1 MDAQTQFVPVDPG
14 ATALEDIFGP
24 VKSALT
30 QLGAAYQKAS
40 NDWAALQAQNA
51 DIAGGR
57 WTLNNAVYQFNQL
70 TPIGQ
75 LGIMAALAYVVTS
88 LIKKG

>member
-1 MDAQTQFVPVDPG
+1 MSKTTQFVPVDQG
-14 ATALEDIFGP
+14 ATPLEDIFGP
-24 VKSALT
+24 INEAVTK
-30 QLGAAYQKAS
+30 LGNAYQKAT

-70 TPIGQ
+70 QPVGQ
-75 LGIMAALAYVVTS
+75 LAVMAAIAYLAAK
-88 LIKKG
+88 LLKG